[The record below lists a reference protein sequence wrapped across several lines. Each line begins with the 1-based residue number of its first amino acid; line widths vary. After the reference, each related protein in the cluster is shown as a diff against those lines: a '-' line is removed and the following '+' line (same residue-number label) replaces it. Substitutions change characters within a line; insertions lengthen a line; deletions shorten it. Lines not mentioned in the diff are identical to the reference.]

1 MTSALSEL
9 TWSNVLVEA
18 AVERVGTV
26 AQPPK
31 QRKSPDGTNKSE
43 EDCLSTA
50 TISSLYF
57 PRTQKR
63 ELGKEKIKTG
73 HTGKNL

>member
-43 EDCLSTA
+43 EDCLSTV
-50 TISSLYF
+50 SSLYF
-57 PRTQKR
+57 PRT
-63 ELGKEKIKTG
+63 
-73 HTGKNL
+73 